1 MNTLYQGL
9 MYLTSWPLALLLI
22 LGGFY
27 FTIRCGFIQ
36 IRLLKEAFHAVMEKP
51 KVPGTVSSFGAL
63 MISTASRV
71 GTGNIIGVS
80 TAICLGGPGA
90 VFWMWFFALITGASA
105 FVESTLAQIYKR
117 RSDCNSGGISWGGP
131 ACYIESA
138 LNNRFLALLFSVCL
152 IFTYGVGY
160 NMLASYNL
168 QSSFAVFRFYKPFY
182 CWIFGGAAALL
193 FLFAVLG
200 GSRKLVRITT
210 SLVPLMG
217 VFYIL
222 LALTALVINGRNIPG
237 MFMLIFRNAF
247 DFRAIYSGFA
257 TSALMY
263 GLKRGLYSNE
273 AGIGSA
279 PNAAAAA
286 DVSHPVKQGLVQML
300 SVFIDTNILC
310 TATALMCLSSGTA
323 LDAKAAGA
331 PYVQNA
337 LQATFGMAGP
347 VFIAIAMVL
356 FAYTTLLGNFYYVES
371 SIAFLT
377 GKQPSAKLLFRIRIA
392 GAILIFA
399 GGGLQMEL
407 AWGIADIA
415 QCLLAFINI
424 PVCVL
429 IGSGAYKALKNY
441 LIQRKK
447 GLDPVYKASE
457 NGIRVKTDFWQ

>member
-1 MNTLYQGL
+1 
-9 MYLTSWPLALLLI
+9 
-22 LGGFY
+22 
-27 FTIRCGFIQ
+27 
-36 IRLLKEAFHAVMEKP
+36 
-51 KVPGTVSSFGAL
+51 
-63 MISTASRV
+63 
-71 GTGNIIGVS
+71 
-80 TAICLGGPGA
+80 
-90 VFWMWFFALITGASA
+90 
-105 FVESTLAQIYKR
+105 
-117 RSDCNSGGISWGGP
+117 
-131 ACYIESA
+131 
-138 LNNRFLALLFSVCL
+138 
-152 IFTYGVGY
+152 
-160 NMLASYNL
+160 
-168 QSSFAVFRFYKPFY
+168 
-182 CWIFGGAAALL
+182 
-193 FLFAVLG
+193 
-200 GSRKLVRITT
+200 
-210 SLVPLMG
+210 
-217 VFYIL
+217 
-222 LALTALVINGRNIPG
+222 
-237 MFMLIFRNAF
+237 FMLIFRNAF